1 MQREEDAALSTR
13 SADTLS
19 KILWASIASLLTIY
33 LTSSELYNSKKDI
46 AAPIWTATPPQFSDD
61 SSATASEAL
70 QGESNERTP
79 LLGSQDRKRRAAA
92 SSPTSYT
99 SQSTTQEAPTALP
112 PKFVSQMASE
122 NRMSSAIPSRKILY
136 FGSGSGISEVKCI
149 LSGFVIH
156 GYLGFWTLFT
166 KSVGL
171 TLSVAS
177 GLSLGKEGPFVH
189 IASCVGNIVCRVFS
203 KYEHN
208 ESKRREMLSCACAAG
223 VAVAF
228 GAPVG
233 GVLFSLEEVSYYFP
247 AKVRKARTGDK
258 LKSLT
263 FLSPH
268 RSCSAPF
275 SVQWWPLLPCVSLI
289 LSEQERLSSFR

>member
-1 MQREEDAALSTR
+1 MSLTQGNSISENVSPPASPSYGQPYPHATESSPLLSEPADAKNRALYTSNGQP
-13 SADTLS
+13 SYVPVNSQNLS
-19 KILWASIASLLTIY
+19 
-33 LTSSELYNSKKDI
+33 
-46 AAPIWTATPPQFSDD
+46 QV
-61 SSATASEAL
+61 ASEI
-70 QGESNERTP
+70 
-79 LLGSQDRKRRAAA
+79 RAH
-92 SSPTSYT
+92 
-99 SQSTTQEAPTALP
+99 EALP
-112 PKFVSQMASE
+112 T
-122 NRMSSAIPSRKILY
+122 RKVLY

-189 IASCVGNIVCRVFS
+189 IASCVGNIVCRVFP
-203 KYEHN
+203 KYETN
-208 ESKRREMLSCACAAG
+208 ESKRREILSCACAAG

-247 AKVRKARTGDK
+247 AKVSVLSDDIVF
-258 LKSLT
+258 LT
-263 FLSPH
+263 
-268 RSCSAPF
+268 
-275 SVQWWPLLPCVSLI
+275 WGI
-289 LSEQERLSSFR
+289 

>member
-1 MQREEDAALSTR
+1 M
-13 SADTLS
+13 
-19 KILWASIASLLTIY
+19 TIY
-33 LTSSELYNSKKDI
+33 LTSSELYSSKKDY
-46 AAPIWTATPPQFSDD
+46 SRSVL
-61 SSATASEAL
+61 SSKTST
-70 QGESNERTP
+70 GESNGVPNEQTP
-79 LLGSQDRKRRAAA
+79 LINTDSQPYK
-92 SSPTSYT
+92 
-99 SQSTTQEAPTALP
+99 STTSTPSEEALS
-112 PKFVSQMASE
+112 PKLVSQMASE
-122 NRMSSAIPSRKILY
+122 RRSHEAIPSRKVLY

-189 IASCVGNIVCRVFS
+189 IASCVGNIVCRFFS
-203 KYEHN
+203 KYERN

-247 AKVRKARTGDK
+247 AKVRLRTCPTKASHKMFSFYSHLTSGSFF
-258 LKSLT
+258 LKKGHVPILLLCYGRCSHT
-263 FLSPH
+263 SIS
-268 RSCSAPF
+268 RSVWHGQDCP
-275 SVQWWPLLPCVSLI
+275 
-289 LSEQERLSSFR
+289 LSSNV